1 LKSLPCIHWAV
12 IGLSLVALF
21 ALAACNTAG
30 ELPQGP
36 VTPIVPPAGA
46 VATRS
51 AQLTSA
57 PVVGTTPAAAQST
70 ASAAP
75 LPVRQPSAQGGA
87 QIFAQRCAP
96 CHGAG
101 GQGDGPQSQQIVAQ
115 MGGKSPDFT
124 NLAYARAAKPT
135 DWFTTISTGRMAK
148 GMPPFS
154 QSLTDEQR
162 WDMVAFLFSLST
174 PQEQLDRGKAIYAD
188 KCVTCHGDTGKSNT
202 PGLPDL
208 SDAAKMSV
216 QSQADLDAVIANG
229 RGAMPSS
236 ADLSQDDRLAV
247 ADYVRSL
254 SMAFSKTALPA
265 GQSSIV
271 GTLANG
277 TTGAIAPAHQPL
289 TLYALTQD
297 GSSILFT
304 RTVTSD
310 VGGQFAF
317 NQLDPSPTTM
327 YAIQTQ
333 YLRAYYTSE
342 PLTFAHG
349 GVTLTVPI
357 TVYET
362 TTDAATVHVEQMHMF
377 FDFASGSTTVGQL
390 FIASNSGDRAYI
402 GTDGTSLHLPLP
414 PGATNVRF
422 QDGELGGRYQSVSGG
437 FADTEAFAPGV
448 GTAQILVSYDL
459 PYDGKK
465 LDMSLP
471 MAYPVKSVNV
481 LVPDPG
487 PKLTSPQLTSAG
499 SRQTQGGN
507 MLNYVGGNL
516 AAGASL
522 ALQISG
528 AANTAATGGTPSG
541 STSTPWVLIASAA
554 LLLVAVGIVAFVW
567 LRQQREVVE
576 EDVEEPEAQREELL
590 DAIAELD
597 DDFEAG
603 RVAEA
608 DYGRHRAE
616 LKAELVELMKA
627 DK

>member
-1 LKSLPCIHWAV
+1 MKEFSTQRRNVAEAPKSGRFAFAPLRLGVKLA
-12 IGLSLVALF
+12 LSVVALVV
-21 ALAACNTAG
+21 LASCNTAG

-51 AQLTSA
+51 AQPTSA
-57 PVVGTTPAAAQST
+57 PAASQPT
-70 ASAAP
+70 ATAIT
-75 LPVRQPSAQGGA
+75 LP
-87 QIFAQRCAP
+87 
-96 CHGAG
+96 
-101 GQGDGPQSQQIVAQ
+101 
-115 MGGKSPDFT
+115 T
-124 NLAYARAAKPT
+124 
-135 DWFTTISTGRMAK
+135 
-148 GMPPFS
+148 
-154 QSLTDEQR
+154 
-162 WDMVAFLFSLST
+162 
-174 PQEQLDRGKAIYAD
+174 
-188 KCVTCHGDTGKSNT
+188 
-202 PGLPDL
+202 
-208 SDAAKMSV
+208 
-216 QSQADLDAVIANG
+216 
-229 RGAMPSS
+229 
-236 ADLSQDDRLAV
+236 
-247 ADYVRSL
+247 
-254 SMAFSKTALPA
+254 
-265 GQSSIV
+265 GQSAIV

-277 TTGAIAPAHQPL
+277 TAGANVPVNQPL

-304 RTVTSD
+304 RTATSD
-310 VGGQFAF
+310 MGGQFAF
-317 NQLDPSPTTM
+317 DQLDPSPTTL

-333 YLRAYYTSE
+333 YLKAYYTSE

-362 TTDAATVHVEQMHMF
+362 TTDAAAVYVEQMHMF

-390 FIASNSGDRAYI
+390 FIVSNSGDRAYM

-422 QDGELGGRYQSVSGG
+422 QDGELDGRYQSVSGG
-437 FADTEAFAPGV
+437 FADTEAIAPGV

-465 LDMSLP
+465 LDVSLP

-487 PKLTSPQLTSAG
+487 PKLTSPQLASAG

-522 ALQISG
+522 ALQIS
-528 AANTAATGGTPSG
+528 

-567 LRQQREVVE
+567 LRQQREAVE
-576 EDVEEPEAQREELL
+576 EEIEDPAAQQEELL

-603 RVAEA
+603 HVAEA
-608 DYGRHRAE
+608 DYRRQRAE

-627 DK
+627 DE

>member
-1 LKSLPCIHWAV
+1 MKSLTSIHWPV
-12 IGLSLVALF
+12 VGLSLVALF
-21 ALAACNTAG
+21 VLAACNTAG

-36 VTPIVPPAGA
+36 VTPIIPPTGA
-46 VATRS
+46 AATRPAQPTSTPVAS
-51 AQLTSA
+51 ATSA
-57 PVVGTTPAAAQST
+57 PAQPT
-70 ASAAP
+70 ASAA
-75 LPVRQPSAQGGA
+75 LPT
-87 QIFAQRCAP
+87 
-96 CHGAG
+96 
-101 GQGDGPQSQQIVAQ
+101 GPA
-115 MGGKSPDFT
+115 
-124 NLAYARAAKPT
+124 
-135 DWFTTISTGRMAK
+135 
-148 GMPPFS
+148 
-154 QSLTDEQR
+154 
-162 WDMVAFLFSLST
+162 
-174 PQEQLDRGKAIYAD
+174 
-188 KCVTCHGDTGKSNT
+188 
-202 PGLPDL
+202 
-208 SDAAKMSV
+208 
-216 QSQADLDAVIANG
+216 
-229 RGAMPSS
+229 
-236 ADLSQDDRLAV
+236 
-247 ADYVRSL
+247 
-254 SMAFSKTALPA
+254 
-265 GQSSIV
+265 SIV
-271 GTLANG
+271 GTFVNG
-277 TTGAIAPAHQPL
+277 TAGASSPTHQLL

-310 VGGQFAF
+310 AGGQFAF
-317 NQLDPSPTTM
+317 DQLDPSPTTL

-333 YLRAYYTSE
+333 YLKAYYTSD

-362 TTDAATVHVEQMHMF
+362 TTDAAAVSVEQLHMF

-390 FIASNSGDRAYI
+390 FIVSNSGDRAYL
-402 GTDGTSLHLPLP
+402 GTDRTSLHLPLP

-422 QDGELGGRYQSVSGG
+422 QDGELGGRYQSTPDG
-437 FADTEAFAPGV
+437 FADTDAIAPGL

-481 LVPDPG
+481 LIPESG

-528 AANTAATGGTPSG
+528 AANAAATGGTPSG
-541 STSTPWVLIASAA
+541 SASMPWVLIASAA

-567 LRQQREVVE
+567 LRQQHEVVE
-576 EDVEEPEAQREELL
+576 EEVEDPEAQREELV
-590 DAIAELD
+590 DALAELD

-608 DYGRHRAE
+608 DYRQQRAE
-616 LKAELVELMKA
+616 LKAELIELMRQ
-627 DK
+627 DGVTR

>member
-1 LKSLPCIHWAV
+1 M
-12 IGLSLVALF
+12 
-21 ALAACNTAG
+21 T
-30 ELPQGP
+30 
-36 VTPIVPPAGA
+36 
-46 VATRS
+46 
-51 AQLTSA
+51 
-57 PVVGTTPAAAQST
+57 
-70 ASAAP
+70 
-75 LPVRQPSAQGGA
+75 
-87 QIFAQRCAP
+87 
-96 CHGAG
+96 
-101 GQGDGPQSQQIVAQ
+101 
-115 MGGKSPDFT
+115 
-124 NLAYARAAKPT
+124 
-135 DWFTTISTGRMAK
+135 
-148 GMPPFS
+148 
-154 QSLTDEQR
+154 
-162 WDMVAFLFSLST
+162 
-174 PQEQLDRGKAIYAD
+174 
-188 KCVTCHGDTGKSNT
+188 
-202 PGLPDL
+202 
-208 SDAAKMSV
+208 
-216 QSQADLDAVIANG
+216 
-229 RGAMPSS
+229 
-236 ADLSQDDRLAV
+236 
-247 ADYVRSL
+247 
-254 SMAFSKTALPA
+254 LPA

-271 GTLANG
+271 GILANG
-277 TTGAIAPAHQPL
+277 TAGANVPVNQPL

-304 RTVTSD
+304 RTVASD
-310 VGGQFAF
+310 AGGQFAF
-317 NQLDPSPTTM
+317 DQLDPSPTTM

-333 YLRAYYTSE
+333 YLKAYYTSE

-362 TTDAATVHVEQMHMF
+362 TTDAAAVSVEQMHMF
-377 FDFASGSTTVGQL
+377 FDFAPGNTAVGQL
-390 FIASNSGDRAYI
+390 FIVSNSGDRAYI

-437 FADTEAFAPGV
+437 FADTEAIVPGV
-448 GTAQILVSYDL
+448 GTVQILASYDL

-528 AANTAATGGTPSG
+528 AVNAPATSGTPAG

-567 LRQQREVVE
+567 LRQQREAVE
-576 EDVEEPEAQREELL
+576 EEAEDPEAQREELL

-608 DYGRHRAE
+608 DYRQQRTE
-616 LKAELVELMKA
+616 FKAELVELMKA
-627 DK
+627 DE

>member
-1 LKSLPCIHWAV
+1 MSQRPK
-12 IGLSLVALF
+12 IGKVCLAPLRLGAKLALSVVALVV
-21 ALAACNTAG
+21 LASCNTAG

-51 AQLTSA
+51 AQPTSA
-57 PVVGTTPAAAQST
+57 PAVGTTPAAVQPT

-101 GQGDGPQSQQIVAQ
+101 GKGDGAQSQQIVAQ
-115 MGGKSPDFT
+115 MGGKLPDFT
-124 NLAYARAAKPT
+124 DSAYARAAQPT
-135 DWFTTISTGRMAK
+135 DWFTTISTGRMTK

-174 PQEQLDRGKAIYAD
+174 PQEQLDRGKVIYAD

-208 SDAAKMSV
+208 SDAAKMSA

-229 RGAMPSS
+229 RGAMPGF
-236 ADLSQDDRLAV
+236 ADLSQADRFAA

-254 SMAFSKTALPA
+254 SMALGKASLPT

-277 TTGAIAPAHQPL
+277 TAGASIPAHQPL

-317 NQLDPSPTTM
+317 DQLDPSPTTM

-333 YLRAYYTSE
+333 YLKAYYTSE

-362 TTDAATVHVEQMHMF
+362 TTDAATVRVEQMHMF

-390 FIASNSGDRAYI
+390 FIVSNSGDRAYI

-422 QDGELGGRYQSVSGG
+422 QDGELGGRYQSVSDG
-437 FADTEAFAPGV
+437 FADTEAIAPGV
-448 GTAQILVSYDL
+448 GTVQILVSYDL

-465 LDMSLP
+465 LDVEF
-471 MAYPVKSVNV
+471 A
-481 LVPDPG
+481 DG
-487 PKLTSPQLTSAG
+487 I
-499 SRQTQGGN
+499 SRQECECARSGPRPQAHQSTVDLCRFAPDAGRQHAELCRREPGRRGKPCAANQRRGQYRCDGRNTFRKHKYAVGVDCQRGVAAGGSGHRR
-507 MLNYVGGNL
+507 LCL
-516 AAGASL
+516 AAS
-522 ALQISG
+522 
-528 AANTAATGGTPSG
+528 TAWSR
-541 STSTPWVLIASAA
+541 S
-554 LLLVAVGIVAFVW
+554 
-567 LRQQREVVE
+567 R
-576 EDVEEPEAQREELL
+576 
-590 DAIAELD
+590 
-597 DDFEAG
+597 
-603 RVAEA
+603 
-608 DYGRHRAE
+608 
-616 LKAELVELMKA
+616 KK
-627 DK
+627 